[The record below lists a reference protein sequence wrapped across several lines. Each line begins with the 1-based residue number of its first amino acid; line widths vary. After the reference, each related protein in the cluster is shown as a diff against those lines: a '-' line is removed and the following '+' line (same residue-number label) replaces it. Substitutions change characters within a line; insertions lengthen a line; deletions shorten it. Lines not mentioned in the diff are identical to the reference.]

1 MSQQGG
7 SSPTGASP
15 VLLLPP
21 LDIDVRRVRVG
32 RNKPCVITL
41 AYRNSQFVVELLPE
55 SSMATP
61 TLLRYG
67 FDPGAFASKYPAG
80 PGPLPGYNEPNSIE
94 SGYLQKLNA
103 GVSDDGR
110 LNPAGLQTLY
120 EIEDFIFAIGRQ
132 LFQDLA
138 GPSPLNGS
146 TTTLSE
152 ALNPQCF
159 WLQMIT
165 VDGNASLV
173 HQQEFTPPALPFE
186 HQDVSSVHRNLPAF
200 DISQIEILETIVP
213 GRAYKVLADNRI
225 RFCKVTGRGFEHA
238 AISRDCQI
246 LQKIQDAGPAN
257 SIRVPRL
264 EGLVTTSQQSGTV
277 IGFLTDYVTPG
288 SQLSTLDDLR
298 DNMDQASKLQR
309 EDWAG
314 QAKRIIE
321 QLHGIEVV
329 WGNICPRNMLLDV
342 EGNLWAVGF
351 SGARTSG
358 FVSLELMGTKEGDLM
373 GLDMICKYLQI

>member
-1 MSQQGG
+1 MSQQEG
-7 SSPTGASP
+7 SSPIGAALVPS
-15 VLLLPP
+15 LPP
-21 LDIDVRRVRVG
+21 LNIEVRGVRVG

-41 AYRNSQFVVELLPE
+41 VYRNSQFVVELLPE

-61 TLLRYG
+61 IFLQYG

-80 PGPLPGYNEPNSIE
+80 PGPLHGYNEPNSIE

-103 GVSDDGR
+103 GMSEDGI
-110 LNPAGLQTLY
+110 LGPAGFQTLY
-120 EIEDFIFAIGRQ
+120 EIEDLIFAIGGQ

-138 GPSPLNGS
+138 GPNPPDGS

-152 ALNPQCF
+152 ALNPQRF

-165 VDGNASLV
+165 VDGNASLI
-173 HQQEFTPPALPFE
+173 HRQEFTPPALSFE
-186 HQDVSSVHRNLPAF
+186 HQNVLSVQGNLPAF

-225 RFCKVTGRGFEHA
+225 RFCKVTGRGFEHS
-238 AISRDCQI
+238 AIGRDCQM
-246 LQKIQDAGPAN
+246 LQKIQDTRPAH
-257 SIRVPRL
+257 SIRTPRL

-277 IGFLTDYVTPG
+277 IGFLTDYITPG
-288 SQLSTLDDLR
+288 SLLSTLGDLR
-298 DNMDQASKLQR
+298 DKMDQVSNLQR
-309 EDWAG
+309 EDWAS

-321 QLHGIEVV
+321 QLHGIGVV
-329 WGNICPRNMLLDV
+329 WGNVCPTNMLLDV

-351 SGARTSG
+351 SGACTGG

-373 GLDMICKYLQI
+373 GLDMICQYLQI